1 MASAQGTRADVFSLT
16 NSFEKRISI
25 TAEDSRLP
33 HKLFSPEEI

>member
-1 MASAQGTRADVFSLT
+1 MTSAQETRADVFSLT